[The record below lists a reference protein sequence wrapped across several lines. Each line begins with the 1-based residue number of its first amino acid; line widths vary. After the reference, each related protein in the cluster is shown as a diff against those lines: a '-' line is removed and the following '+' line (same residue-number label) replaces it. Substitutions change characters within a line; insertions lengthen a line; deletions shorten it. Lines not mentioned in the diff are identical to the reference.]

1 MKKIFTFIVVILVVP
16 IIVVNYKNSEIK
28 KEKYGIYTS
37 KNIRVK
43 NSKTNEIY
51 NVPLEEY
58 IIGVVAGEIPALFND
73 EAIKA
78 QAVASRTYVLKRIN
92 KKRDFDITDDK
103 YTQVYITKTDMKKK
117 WGPNFN
123 KYYTKIKNNVL
134 KSESEVIT
142 YDNKLIDALF
152 FSTSNGFTENSEK
165 VFYNKLPYLKSVRS
179 DWDVNES
186 PKFYS
191 EKVITKEEFFNTL
204 NINFSNQILID
215 KIIKNESERI
225 DKISINNEIFTGK
238 EIRKKFNLNSTSFDI
253 KLDNNNI
260 TFKVK
265 GNGHGV
271 GMSQY
276 GANGMAKKGYNYQEI
291 LKYYYTNCEIKKIN
305 NV

>member
-1 MKKIFTFIVVILVVP
+1 MKKIFAFIVVILVVP

-28 KEKYGIYTS
+28 KKKYGIYNS

-78 QAVASRTYVLKRIN
+78 QAVASRTYVLKRVNN
-92 KKRDFDITDDK
+92 KSNFDVTNDK
-103 YTQVYITKTDMKKK
+103 YTQVYITKEEMKKK
-117 WGPNFN
+117 WGINYDE
-123 KYYTKIKNNVL
+123 YYNKIKNNVL
-134 KSESEVIT
+134 KTKGEVII

-152 FSTSNGFTENSEK
+152 FSTSNGFTEDSEQVFKNS
-165 VFYNKLPYLKSVRS
+165 LPYLKSVKS

-191 EKVITKEEFFNTL
+191 EKSIAKDIFFQHL
-204 NINFSNQILID
+204 NLEFSNEIVISN
-215 KIIKNESERI
+215 IIKNESGRI
-225 DKISINNEIFTGK
+225 NKININDITFTGR
-238 EIRKKFNLNSTSFDI
+238 EIREKFNLNSTSFDI
-253 KLDNNNI
+253 IIENDNVL
-260 TFKVK
+260 FKVK

-276 GANGMAKKGYNYQEI
+276 GANGMAKKGHTYKEI
-291 LKYYYTNCEIKKIN
+291 LKYYYKNCEIKDFY